1 MKKKLIPLVGLV
13 VFALQAFG
21 QVGVGT
27 ETPTESLDI
36 NGTLRIR
43 DLPINGT
50 TNAIFTTGENTS
62 SSTRNQTFTATKM
75 VVLDANGVL
84 GTRPGLPST
93 SNTKS
98 WTSSG
103 INFGTAT
110 GPEATNAMPFTFG
123 PLSVSFYRPGTP
135 VDAFQFHIKSSNT
148 GESYI
153 VDIRNMTTGSANY
166 FRENSTIAQNTWK
179 RIGTTNY
186 TLGTSWHVNV
196 WLKSVNRIYKVTVM
210 SINGSPD
217 TLTVNIQE
225 L

>member
-1 MKKKLIPLVGLV
+1 MLFATLAVL
-13 VFALQAFG
+13 ALQAFG

-27 ETPTESLDI
+27 VTPTELLDI

-43 DLPINGT
+43 NLPVNGA
-50 TNAIFTTGENTS
+50 TNAIYTTGQNTAS
-62 SSTRNQTFTATKM
+62 GTRNQTFTATQM

-103 INFGTAT
+103 SNFGTAT
-110 GPEATNAMPFTFG
+110 GPETTNAMPFTFG
-123 PLSVSFYRPGTP
+123 SLSVSFYRTDNP
-135 VDAFQFHIKSSNT
+135 VDAFQFHSKSSNS

-153 VDIRNMTTGSANY
+153 ADIRNMTDDLANY
-166 FRENSTIAQNTWK
+166 FRDNSTIAQNTWK
-179 RIGTTNY
+179 RIGTTDY
-186 TLGTSWHVNV
+186 VLGTSWHVNV

-210 SINGSPD
+210 SINGDPD
-217 TLTVNIQE
+217 TLTINIQE

>member
-1 MKKKLIPLVGLV
+1 
-13 VFALQAFG
+13 
-21 QVGVGT
+21 
-27 ETPTESLDI
+27 TESLDI

-103 INFGTAT
+103 ADFPNAANADAANALSFG
-110 GPEATNAMPFTFG
+110 FG
-123 PLSVSFYRPGTP
+123 SLSVALVKPSGSS
-135 VDAFQFHIKSSNT
+135 FQFHIKSSNA

-153 VDIRNMTTGSANY
+153 V
-166 FRENSTIAQNTWK
+166 
-179 RIGTTNY
+179 
-186 TLGTSWHVNV
+186 
-196 WLKSVNRIYKVTVM
+196 
-210 SINGSPD
+210 
-217 TLTVNIQE
+217 
-225 L
+225 